1 MQVDEFVHRENLA
14 FYKKQ
19 LTQAPNEAQRR
30 QLFTLL
36 TEEQR
41 KDQKRPTVLAEWP
54 VRRGSFTGCRA
65 AR

>member
-1 MQVDEFVHRENLA
+1 MQVDECVHRENLKL
-14 FYKKQ
+14 YKKQ
-19 LTQAPNEAQRR
+19 LTQTPNEAQRR

-36 TEEQR
+36 EQR

-54 VRRGSFTGCRA
+54 VRRSSFTGCRA